1 MASLSNVHVSQ
12 HPSVLAKLS
21 QLRSKSASSK
31 DVKALIHEI
40 SLVIST
46 EALAKAIT
54 PADGPKVCRMNMMF
68 YCPSSSRDSY

>member
-40 SLVIST
+40 SLIVST
-46 EALAKAIT
+46 EALSKAIT
-54 PADGPKVCRMNMMF
+54 PTDGPKVCRLNMLI
-68 YCPSSSRDSY
+68 YRGSSRACN